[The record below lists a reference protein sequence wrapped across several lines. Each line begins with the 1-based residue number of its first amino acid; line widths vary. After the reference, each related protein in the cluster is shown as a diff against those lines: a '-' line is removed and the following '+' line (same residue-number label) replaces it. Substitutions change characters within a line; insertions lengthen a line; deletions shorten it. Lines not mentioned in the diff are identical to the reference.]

1 KINPAR
7 LVEPAP
13 ARVGS
18 RLTLALDVSR
28 VRTGML
34 TLVRDDRDRIV
45 SQAVV
50 EDISEEMVR
59 ARITQ
64 LHRAITTIDPSMR
77 FELAGTKLRWPA
89 RGPFGP
95 AAGASGFRAQPGQ
108 RPDRPRGRSR
118 HYRARQRPA
127 GPGPEAD
134 RAGRGGRPAQQT
146 GRRAA
151 RLGRGRVGRGPC

>member
-1 KINPAR
+1 AVSEYVRVCLLMAAHAPVDKIIPAR

-13 ARVGS
+13 AKVGT

-50 EDISEEMVR
+50 EDISEGVVR

-64 LHRAITTIDPSMR
+64 LHAAITTIVPSMR
-77 FELAGTKLRWPA
+77 FELAGKK
-89 RGPFGP
+89 
-95 AAGASGFRAQPGQ
+95 
-108 RPDRPRGRSR
+108 
-118 HYRARQRPA
+118 
-127 GPGPEAD
+127 
-134 RAGRGGRPAQQT
+134 
-146 GRRAA
+146 RR
-151 RLGRGRVGRGPC
+151 